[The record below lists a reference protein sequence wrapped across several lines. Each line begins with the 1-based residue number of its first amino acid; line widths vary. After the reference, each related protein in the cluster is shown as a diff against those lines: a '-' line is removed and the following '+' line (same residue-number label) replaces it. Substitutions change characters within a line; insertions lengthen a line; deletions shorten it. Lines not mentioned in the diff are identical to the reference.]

1 MNLMEFKTIGLFG
14 HMRSQDIRETIST
27 VSAFL
32 KNKGCRILLEASLAE
47 ALNETSLEIANIE
60 KLVSMIDLAL
70 VIGGDGALLS
80 TARAMVHYNV
90 PLLGINRG
98 SLGFLTDIRPAE
110 VEQKL
115 EEILAG
121 KFHRE
126 NRFLLEATLID
137 DLNRQQDHAV
147 NEIVL
152 SAQGAHHLIQYE
164 IYIDKRF
171 VCRQRADGLIIATPT
186 GSTAY
191 ALSGGGPIIHPELNA
206 LTLVPM
212 FPHTL
217 SMRPIVING
226 DSTISL
232 RVQKNINSQI
242 QIGCDSQTFLPVN
255 ENSHIE
261 IKKKKENITLIH
273 PESYNYYKSLRSK
286 LGWGSKLI

>member
-1 MNLMEFKTIGLFG
+1 MKFKTIGLFG
-14 HMRSQDIRETIST
+14 HMRSQDIRETVATIC
-27 VSAFL
+27 AFL
-32 KNKGCRILLEASLAE
+32 QHKQYNIMLESSLAE
-47 ALNETSLEIANIE
+47 TLNETNIPVANIQTMG
-60 KLVSMIDLAL
+60 KAIDLAL

-80 TARAMVHYNV
+80 TARAMMGYNI

-115 EEILAG
+115 EDILSG
-121 KFHRE
+121 KFYTE
-126 NRFLLEATLID
+126 NRFLLETTITCNQD
-137 DLNRQQDHAV
+137 TQQGHAL

-164 IYIDKRF
+164 IHVDKQF
-171 VCRQRADGLIIATPT
+171 MCRQRADGLIVATPT

-226 DSTISL
+226 DSSIVL
-232 RVQKNINSQI
+232 RVKESRNNQI
-242 QIGCDSQTFLPVN
+242 QISCDSQTFYPVN
-255 ENSHIE
+255 ENSVIE
-261 IKKKKENITLIH
+261 IKKKQENVTLIH
-273 PESYNYYKSLRSK
+273 PTSYNYYKSLRSK
-286 LGWGSKLI
+286 LRWGSRLV

>member
-1 MNLMEFKTIGLFG
+1 
-14 HMRSQDIRETIST
+14 MRSQDIHETVAIIYT
-27 VSAFL
+27 FL
-32 KNKGCRILLEASLAE
+32 QEKQCRIIFESSLAE
-47 ALNETSLEIANIE
+47 SLHIDPNKFEIATVENMG
-60 KLVSMIDLAL
+60 KTIDLAL

-80 TARAMVHYNV
+80 TARAMVNFNV

-98 SLGFLTDIRPAE
+98 SLGFLTDIKPAE

-115 EEILAG
+115 EEILEG
-121 KFHRE
+121 KFISE
-126 NRFLLEATLID
+126 QRFLLETVITHNHFSQSGHGL
-137 DLNRQQDHAV
+137 

-164 IYIDKRF
+164 IYVDKNF

-217 SMRPIVING
+217 SMRPIVIHG
-226 DSTISL
+226 DSTILL
-232 RVQKNINSQI
+232 RVEKNLNTQI
-242 QIGCDSQTFLPVN
+242 QVSCDSQTFLPVN
-255 ENSHIE
+255 DESEIE
-261 IKKKKENITLIH
+261 IKKKKESITLIH
-273 PESYNYYKSLRSK
+273 PTNYNYFKSLRSK
-286 LGWGSKLI
+286 LHWGSKLT

>member
-1 MNLMEFKTIGLFG
+1 
-14 HMRSQDIRETIST
+14 MRSQDIRET
-27 VSAFL
+27 VSIICSFL
-32 KNKGCRILLEASLAE
+32 EGKGRRVIIESSLAE
-47 ALNETSLEIANIE
+47 SLTINNAEIASIT
-60 KLVSMIDLAL
+60 SIGDAIDLAL

-80 TARAMVHYNV
+80 TARAMVKYNV

-115 EEILAG
+115 EEILSG
-121 KFHRE
+121 KFNSE
-126 NRFLLEATLID
+126 KRFLLETTIVNNDATL
-137 DLNRQQDHAV
+137 QGHAL

-164 IYIDKRF
+164 ILVDKQF

-191 ALSGGGPIIHPELNA
+191 SLSGGGPIIHPELNA

-226 DSTISL
+226 DSALLL
-232 RVQKNINSQI
+232 RVKENPKTQI
-242 QIGCDSQTFLPVN
+242 QISCDSQTFYPVN
-255 ENSHIE
+255 ENSVIE
-261 IKKKKENITLIH
+261 IKKKKESITLIH
-273 PESYNYYKSLRSK
+273 PTSYNYFKSLRSK
-286 LGWGSKLI
+286 LHWGSGLV

>member
-1 MNLMEFKTIGLFG
+1 MEFKTIGLFG
-14 HMRSQDIRETIST
+14 HMRSQDIRETVATIC
-27 VSAFL
+27 AFL
-32 KNKGCRILLEASLAE
+32 KNKQCKVVLESSLAE
-47 ALNETSLEIANIE
+47 SLGETHFKVANMQEIGT
-60 KLVSMIDLAL
+60 MIDLAL

-80 TARAMVHYNV
+80 TARAMVVYNV

-98 SLGFLTDIRPAE
+98 SLGFLTDVRPAE

-115 EEILAG
+115 EEIFAG
-121 KFHRE
+121 KFHTE
-126 NRFLLEATLID
+126 NRFLLETTITD
-137 DLNRQQDHAV
+137 NNEIQQGHAL

-164 IYIDKRF
+164 ILVDKHF

-191 ALSGGGPIIHPELNA
+191 SLSGGGPIIHPELNA

-226 DSTISL
+226 DSTILL
-232 RVQKNINSQI
+232 RVKENLNSQI
-242 QIGCDSQTFLPVN
+242 QISCDSQTFYPVN
-255 ENSHIE
+255 ENSVIE
-261 IKKKKENITLIH
+261 IKKKRESITLIH
-273 PESYNYYKSLRSK
+273 PTSYNYYKSLRSK
-286 LGWGSKLI
+286 LHWGSGLI

>member
-1 MNLMEFKTIGLFG
+1 
-14 HMRSQDIRETIST
+14 MRSQDIRETVAVICS
-27 VSAFL
+27 FL
-32 KNKGCRILLEASLAE
+32 RNKRCRIVLESSLAE
-47 ALNETSLEIANIE
+47 SLNSDDTEVANIHTMG
-60 KLVSMIDLAL
+60 SMIDLAL

-80 TARAMVHYNV
+80 TARAMVSYNV

-98 SLGFLTDIRPAE
+98 SLGFLTDVRPAE

-115 EEILAG
+115 DEILTG
-121 KFHRE
+121 KFTTER
-126 NRFLLEATLID
+126 RFLLETLI
-137 DLNRQQDHAV
+137 NTNEITQSGHAL

-164 IYIDKRF
+164 IYVDRQF

-191 ALSGGGPIIHPELNA
+191 ALSAGGPIIHPELNA

-226 DSTISL
+226 DSTIVL
-232 RVQKNINSQI
+232 RVKENLNSQI
-242 QIGCDSQTFLPVN
+242 QISCDSQTFLPVT
-255 ENSHIE
+255 EDSLIE
-261 IKKKKENITLIH
+261 IKKKEQSITLIH
-273 PESYNYYKSLRSK
+273 PNNYNYYKSLRSK
-286 LGWGSKLI
+286 LHWGTKLT

>member
-1 MNLMEFKTIGLFG
+1 MEFKTIGLFG
-14 HMRSQDIRETIST
+14 YMRSQDIRETVST
-27 VSAFL
+27 VCAFL
-32 KNKGCRILLEASLAE
+32 KNKGCRVILESSLAE
-47 ALNETSLEIANIE
+47 SLSIHDGEIANIA
-60 KLVSMIDLAL
+60 VMGPIIDLAL

-80 TARAMVHYNV
+80 TARALVEYKV

-115 EEILAG
+115 EEILAR
-121 KFHRE
+121 KFYTE
-126 NRFLLEATLID
+126 NRFLLETTITD
-137 DLNRQQDHAV
+137 NHTTQQGHAL

-164 IYIDKRF
+164 ILVDKHF

-226 DSTISL
+226 DSTILL
-232 RVQKNINSQI
+232 RVKENLNSQI
-242 QIGCDSQTFLPVN
+242 QISCDSQTFYPVN
-255 ENSHIE
+255 ENSVIE
-261 IKKKKENITLIH
+261 IKKKQESITLIH
-273 PESYNYYKSLRSK
+273 PTSYNYYKSLRSK
-286 LGWGSKLI
+286 LHWGSGLV

>member
-1 MNLMEFKTIGLFG
+1 MEFKTIGLFG
-14 HMRSQDIRETIST
+14 HMRSQDIRET
-27 VSAFL
+27 VSIVCSFL
-32 KNKGCRILLEASLAE
+32 KTKGCRVILESSLA
-47 ALNETSLEIANIE
+47 ASIGANDADMASSE
-60 KLVSMIDLAL
+60 LLGPMIDLAL

-80 TARAMVHYNV
+80 TARAMVEYQV

-98 SLGFLTDIRPAE
+98 SLGFLTDIRPSE

-121 KFHRE
+121 KFHTE
-126 NRFLLEATLID
+126 HRFCLETMITNNPITQRCHA
-137 DLNRQQDHAV
+137 LN
-147 NEIVL
+147 EMVL

-164 IYIDKRF
+164 IYVDKQF

-226 DSTISL
+226 DSTILL
-232 RVQKNINSQI
+232 RVKENLNSQI
-242 QIGCDSQTFLPVN
+242 QMSCDSQTFYPVN
-255 ENSHIE
+255 EESVIE
-261 IKKKKENITLIH
+261 IKKKQKSIQLIH
-273 PESYNYYKSLRSK
+273 PTSYNYYKSLRSK
-286 LGWGSKLI
+286 LHWGSGLI

>member
-1 MNLMEFKTIGLFG
+1 MEFKNIGLFG
-14 HMRSQDIRETIST
+14 HMRSQDIRETVST
-27 VSAFL
+27 VCAFL
-32 KNKGCRILLEASLAE
+32 KEKGCRVIFESSLASSLGAGDVE
-47 ALNETSLEIANIE
+47 KATIETLGP
-60 KLVSMIDLAL
+60 MIDLAL

-80 TARAMVHYNV
+80 TARAMVEYKV

-98 SLGFLTDIRPAE
+98 SLGFLTDIKPSE

-121 KFHRE
+121 KFHTE
-126 NRFLLEATLID
+126 HRFCLETSITNHNVTQLG
-137 DLNRQQDHAV
+137 HAL

-164 IYIDKRF
+164 IYVDKQF
-171 VCRQRADGLIIATPT
+171 VCRQRADGLIISTPT

-226 DSTISL
+226 DSTILL
-232 RVQKNINSQI
+232 RVKENINSQI
-242 QIGCDSQTFLPVN
+242 QMSCDSQTFISVN
-255 ENSHIE
+255 EESMIE
-261 IKKKKENITLIH
+261 IRKKQESIQLIH
-273 PESYNYYKSLRSK
+273 PTSYNYYKSLRSK
-286 LGWGSKLI
+286 LHWGSGLV

>member
-1 MNLMEFKTIGLFG
+1 MKFNTIGLFG
-14 HMRSQDIRETIST
+14 HMRSQDIRETVNHIQ
-27 VSAFL
+27 VFL
-32 KNKGCRILLEASLAE
+32 KNKQCHVIVESHLAE
-47 ALNETSLEIANIE
+47 SLDIGHAEIAAKESIGQ
-60 KLVSMIDLAL
+60 LIDLAL

-80 TARAMVHYNV
+80 TARAMIEHQV

-98 SLGFLTDIRPAE
+98 HLGFLTDIRPKE
-110 VEQKL
+110 IEQKL
-115 EEILAG
+115 EEILKG
-121 KFHRE
+121 E
-126 NRFLLEATLID
+126 YITEQRFLLECCVRNGDILQT
-137 DLNRQQDHAV
+137 DHAL

-164 IYIDKRF
+164 IYVNKQF

-226 DSTISL
+226 DSEILL
-232 RVQKNINSQI
+232 RVKENVNTQI
-242 QIGCDSQTFLPVN
+242 QLGYDSQQFHSVN
-255 ENSHIE
+255 EDSLIE
-261 IKKKKENITLIH
+261 IKKKEKNVTLIH
-273 PESYNYYKSLRSK
+273 PTSYNYYKGLRSK
-286 LGWGSKLI
+286 LHWGSGLV

>member
-1 MNLMEFKTIGLFG
+1 MEFKTIGLFG
-14 HMRSQDIRETIST
+14 HMRSQDIRETVST
-27 VSAFL
+27 VCTFL
-32 KNKGCRILLEASLAE
+32 KDKGCRVILESSLAE
-47 ALNETSLEIANIE
+47 SLGEKTLETATITNLSPI
-60 KLVSMIDLAL
+60 IDLAL

-80 TARAMVHYNV
+80 TARALVEHKI

-121 KFHRE
+121 KFHTE
-126 NRFLLEATLID
+126 KRFLLETTITD
-137 DLNRQQDHAV
+137 NNTTQQGHAL

-164 IYIDKRF
+164 ILVDKHF
-171 VCRQRADGLIIATPT
+171 MCRQRADGLIIATPT

-191 ALSGGGPIIHPELNA
+191 SLSGGGPIIHPELNA

-226 DSTISL
+226 DSTILL
-232 RVQKNINSQI
+232 RVKDNSNKHTQI
-242 QIGCDSQTFLPVN
+242 QISCDSQTFYPVS
-255 ENSHIE
+255 ENSVIE
-261 IKKKKENITLIH
+261 IKKKQESITLIH
-273 PESYNYYKSLRSK
+273 PTSYNYYKSLRSK
-286 LGWGSKLI
+286 LHWGSGLV

>member
-1 MNLMEFKTIGLFG
+1 MEFKTIGLFG
-14 HMRSQDIRETIST
+14 HMRSQDIRETVATICT
-27 VSAFL
+27 FL
-32 KNKGCRILLEASLAE
+32 QNKGCKVIFESSLAE
-47 ALNETSLEIANIE
+47 SLGQTTPAVAHTQEMGS
-60 KLVSMIDLAL
+60 KIDLAL

-80 TARAMVHYNV
+80 TARAMVAYKV

-98 SLGFLTDIRPAE
+98 SLGFLTDVKPTE

-121 KFHRE
+121 KFHTE
-126 NRFLLEATLID
+126 NRFLLEASITND
-137 DLNRQQDHAV
+137 NTTHQGHALNEV
-147 NEIVL
+147 VL
-152 SAQGAHHLIQYE
+152 SAQGAHPLIQYE
-164 IYIDKRF
+164 ILVDKHF

-226 DSTISL
+226 DSTLLL
-232 RVQKNINSQI
+232 RVKENLNSKI
-242 QIGCDSQTFLPVN
+242 QISCDSQTFYPVN
-255 ENSHIE
+255 ENSIIE
-261 IKKKKENITLIH
+261 IKKKQESITLIH
-273 PESYNYYKSLRSK
+273 PTSYNYYKSLRSK
-286 LGWGSKLI
+286 LHWGSGLI

>member
-1 MNLMEFKTIGLFG
+1 MEFKTIGLFG
-14 HMRSQDIRETIST
+14 HMRSQDIRET
-27 VSAFL
+27 VSIICAFL
-32 KNKGCRILLEASLAE
+32 KNKGCRVILEFSLAE
-47 ALNETSLEIANIE
+47 SLNENNGEVATIE
-60 KLVSMIDLAL
+60 NLGSMINLAL

-80 TARAMVHYNV
+80 TARAMVKYKV

-98 SLGFLTDIRPAE
+98 SLGFLTDIRPSE

-121 KFHRE
+121 KFHTE
-126 NRFLLEATLID
+126 NRFLLETTITD
-137 DLNRQQDHAV
+137 NNTSQHGHAL

-164 IYIDKRF
+164 IVVDKQF

-191 ALSGGGPIIHPELNA
+191 SLSGGGPIIHPELNA

-226 DSTISL
+226 DSTILL
-232 RVQKNINSQI
+232 RVKENLNSQI
-242 QIGCDSQTFLPVN
+242 QISCDSQTFYPVN
-255 ENSHIE
+255 ENSVIE
-261 IKKKKENITLIH
+261 IKKKQESIQLIH
-273 PESYNYYKSLRSK
+273 PHSYNYYKSLRSK
-286 LGWGSKLI
+286 LHWGSGLV

>member
-1 MNLMEFKTIGLFG
+1 MEFKTIGLFG
-14 HMRSQDIRETIST
+14 HMRSQDIRETIAT
-27 VSAFL
+27 VCSFL
-32 KNKGCRILLEASLAE
+32 EQNKCSICL
-47 ALNETSLEIANIE
+47 ETSLAKSLERFSSKANVATIDE
-60 KLVSMIDLAL
+60 MGTKIDLAL

-80 TARAMVHYNV
+80 TARAMVQYNV
-90 PLLGINRG
+90 PLVGINRG
-98 SLGFLTDIRPAE
+98 SLGFLTDIRPSE

-115 EEILAG
+115 DEILTG
-121 KFHRE
+121 KFTTER
-126 NRFLLEATLID
+126 RFFLETTIIND
-137 DLNRQQDHAV
+137 NVTQFGHAL

-164 IYIDKRF
+164 ILVDKHF

-226 DSTISL
+226 DSTILL
-232 RVQKNINSQI
+232 RVKENLNSQI
-242 QIGCDSQTFLPVN
+242 QISCDSQTFYPIN
-255 ENSHIE
+255 ENSVIE
-261 IKKKKENITLIH
+261 IKKKQESITLIH
-273 PESYNYYKSLRSK
+273 PTSYNYYKSLRSK
-286 LGWGSKLI
+286 LHWGSGLV

>member
-1 MNLMEFKTIGLFG
+1 MKFKTIGLFG
-14 HMRSQDIRETIST
+14 HTRSQDIHET
-27 VSAFL
+27 VSIICAFL
-32 KNKGCRILLEASLAE
+32 QEKKCRIIFESSLA
-47 ALNETSLEIANIE
+47 TSLMLDPTKFEIATIKNIGPA
-60 KLVSMIDLAL
+60 IDLAL

-80 TARAMVHYNV
+80 TARAIVDYDL

-98 SLGFLTDIRPAE
+98 SLGFLTDVHPAE

-115 EEILAG
+115 EEILEG
-121 KFHRE
+121 RFTSEK
-126 NRFLLEATLID
+126 RFLLEVNVSKNKVLQTGHGL
-137 DLNRQQDHAV
+137 

-164 IYIDKRF
+164 IYVDKQF

-226 DSTISL
+226 DSTILL
-232 RVQKNINSQI
+232 RVQNNLNTQI
-242 QIGCDSQTFLPVN
+242 QVSCDSQTFLPVSG
-255 ENSHIE
+255 ESEIE
-261 IKKKKENITLIH
+261 VKKKKQSITLIH
-273 PESYNYYKSLRSK
+273 PTSYNYYKSLRSK
-286 LGWGSKLI
+286 LHWGSKLT

>member
-1 MNLMEFKTIGLFG
+1 MEFKTIGLFG
-14 HMRSQDIRETIST
+14 HMRSQDIRETVATICT
-27 VSAFL
+27 FL
-32 KNKGCRILLEASLAE
+32 QNKQCKIVLESSLAE
-47 ALNETSLEIANIE
+47 SLGETHFKVANMQE
-60 KLVSMIDLAL
+60 MGTTIDLAL

-80 TARAMVHYNV
+80 TARAMVAYKV

-98 SLGFLTDIRPAE
+98 SLGFLTDIRPTE

-121 KFHRE
+121 KFHIE
-126 NRFLLEATLID
+126 NRFLLETTIID
-137 DLNRQQDHAV
+137 NNTTQQGHAL

-164 IYIDKRF
+164 IIVDKHF

-191 ALSGGGPIIHPELNA
+191 SLSGGGPIIHPELNA

-226 DSTISL
+226 DSTILL
-232 RVQKNINSQI
+232 RVKENLNSQI
-242 QIGCDSQTFLPVN
+242 QISCDSQTFYPVN
-255 ENSHIE
+255 ENSVIE
-261 IKKKKENITLIH
+261 IRKKQESITLIH
-273 PESYNYYKSLRSK
+273 PTSYNYYKSLRSK
-286 LGWGSKLI
+286 LHWGSGLV